1 MNAMEKT
8 IIPERVGFWKTNYVT
23 YRRLWLDS
31 CLNAF
36 SNEMRGTVLDLG
48 GKREKKRG
56 AFQPPEH
63 QAQTWWYVNLD
74 RETTPNIFADVT
86 RTPLEDQSVDCV
98 LCTEVLE
105 HLPNPQACVD
115 EVHRLLRN
123 DGTAFV
129 SVPFFY
135 PVHAD
140 PYDFQRFT
148 EDGLRRL
155 FREFKSVE
163 VHRMGGYAGSLG
175 LMIELGIAGLDGQ
188 FISHR
193 ILRWAMKWISRGLC
207 WCDLSIFGRES
218 SSWQKFTTGYFLRV
232 IR

>member
-1 MNAMEKT
+1 MLLKPNVEFIFKK
-8 IIPERVGFWKTNYVT
+8 GYVT

-36 SNEMRGTVLDLG
+36 TGEMRGTVLDLG
-48 GKREKKRG
+48 GKRENKRG
-56 AFQPPEH
+56 LFQPPEH

-86 RTPLEDQSVDCV
+86 RTPLEDQSMDCV

-105 HLPNPQACVD
+105 HLPNPQSCVD

-175 LMIELGIAGLDGQ
+175 LMIELGIAGLDGKS
-188 FISHR
+188 ISHG

-207 WCDLSIFGRES
+207 WYDLSIFGRES

>member
-1 MNAMEKT
+1 MFLRPNAEFIFKK
-8 IIPERVGFWKTNYVT
+8 GYVT

-36 SNEMRGTVLDLG
+36 TGEMRGTVLDLG
-48 GKREKKRG
+48 GKRENKRG
-56 AFQPPEH
+56 LFQPPEH

-86 RTPLEDQSVDCV
+86 RTPLEDQSMDCV

-105 HLPNPQACVD
+105 HLPNPQSCVD

-175 LMIELGIAGLDGQ
+175 LMIELGIAGLDGKS
-188 FISHR
+188 ISHR

-207 WCDLSIFGRES
+207 WYDLSIFGRES

>member
-1 MNAMEKT
+1 MLLRPNSESIFKK
-8 IIPERVGFWKTNYVT
+8 GYVT

-36 SNEMRGTVLDLG
+36 TGEMRGTVLDLG
-48 GKREKKRG
+48 GKRENKRG
-56 AFQPPEH
+56 SFQPPEH

-86 RTPLEDQSVDCV
+86 RTPLEDQSVDCI

-105 HLPNPQACVD
+105 HLPNPQACAD

-188 FISHR
+188 FISYR

-207 WCDLSIFGRES
+207 WYDLSIFGRES

>member
-1 MNAMEKT
+1 MNAKEKT
-8 IIPERVGFWKTNYVT
+8 IIPERVGFWKRNYVT

-36 SNEMRGTVLDLG
+36 SSEMRGTVLDLG

-56 AFQPPEH
+56 SFQPPIQ
-63 QAQTWWYVNLD
+63 QARAWWYINLD
-74 RETTPNIFADVT
+74 WETTPNILADVT
-86 RTPLEDQSVDCV
+86 QTSLEDQSIDCI

-105 HLPNPQACVD
+105 HLPNPQDCVD
-115 EVHRLLRN
+115 ETHRLLRN
-123 DGTAFV
+123 DGVAFV

-148 EDGLRRL
+148 EDGLRKL

-163 VHRMGGYAGSLG
+163 VYRMGGYAGSLG
-175 LMIELGIAGLDGQ
+175 LMIELGIAGLDG
-188 FISHR
+188 ISVLHKF
-193 ILRWAMKWISRGLC
+193 LRWLMKWISRGLC
-207 WCDLSIFGRES
+207 WYDLSTYGSENL
-218 SSWQKFTTGYFLRV
+218 SWQKFTTGYFLKV

>member
-1 MNAMEKT
+1 MLLRPNVEFIFKK
-8 IIPERVGFWKTNYVT
+8 GYVT

-36 SNEMRGTVLDLG
+36 AGEMRGTVLDLG
-48 GKREKKRG
+48 GKRENKRG
-56 AFQPPEH
+56 SFQPPEH

-86 RTPLEDQSVDCV
+86 RTPLEDQSMDCV

-105 HLPNPQACVD
+105 HLPNPQSCVD

-175 LMIELGIAGLDGQ
+175 LMIELGIAGLDGKS
-188 FISHR
+188 ISHR

-207 WCDLSIFGRES
+207 WYDLSIFGRES